1 MLYGIVAV
9 ILGIIIAALGYL
21 IHKGDS
27 NLLTVAKDKTVS
39 DMEGYCRETGRS
51 LIIMGCA
58 VFISGVF
65 GFFSATAL
73 ISLIVLALG
82 VIIPLI
88 LLVIIRKKYSN

>member
-1 MLYGIVAV
+1 MLYGIIAV
-9 ILGIIIAALGYL
+9 ILGIVIAAVGYL

-39 DMEGYCRETGRS
+39 NMEEYSKEIGRA
-51 LIIMGCA
+51 LILMGCG
-58 VFISGVF
+58 VLLSGVF

-88 LLVIIRKKYSN
+88 LLGIIRKKYCN

>member
-1 MLYGIVAV
+1 MLYGIIAV
-9 ILGIIIAALGYL
+9 ILGIVIAAVGYL

-39 DMEGYCRETGRS
+39 DMEEYSKEIGRA
-51 LIIMGCA
+51 LLIMGSG
-58 VFISGVF
+58 VFLSGVF

-88 LLVIIRKKYSN
+88 LLGIIRKKYSN

>member
-1 MLYGIVAV
+1 MSYGIIAV
-9 ILGIIIAALGYL
+9 ILGIIIAAVGYM

-27 NLLTVAKDKTVS
+27 NLLTIAKDKTVS
-39 DMEGYCRETGRS
+39 DMEGYSKEIGRA
-51 LIIMGCA
+51 LLIMGSG
-58 VFISGVF
+58 VFLSGVF

-88 LLVIIRKKYSN
+88 LLGIIRKKYSN